1 MREAGPVEAS
11 GPAVPLAKKPGDVGE
26 REACPCSPGLSMTLQ
41 MQICSSNLTGSQV
54 RREERS
60 LSEERNV
67 TSETKFII
75 CF

>member
-11 GPAVPLAKKPGDVGE
+11 GPAVLLTKKPGDVGK
-26 REACPCSPGLSMTLQ
+26 REACSPGLSMTLQ

-60 LSEERNV
+60 LSEEQNV